1 MVIGSIFFGSLGCF
15 LFFMVLGNFG
25 LYLQLSEQL
34 DVISILN
41 NESPTAAIF
50 AILNQLPM
58 RYFVIGVYTL
68 LAVIFTATTFDSISY
83 ILASVVQKRIDDEP
97 LRWNR
102 LFWAFA
108 LSFMPIALLLLGGLE
123 TLQTASIVGGAPLL
137 IVAFLLCVSIV
148 KVARF
153 DIRNHAQFTADHIH
167 IDEFVDDDPWTEA
180 GSWEQEGK
188 G

>member
-1 MVIGSIFFGSLGCF
+1 
-15 LFFMVLGNFG
+15 VL
-25 LYLQLSEQL
+25 E
-34 DVISILN
+34 ILN
-41 NESPTAAIF
+41 NQTPTAAIF
-50 AILNQLPM
+50 AILGELPL

-83 ILASVVQKRIDDEP
+83 ILASVVQRRIDDEP
-97 LRWNR
+97 MRWNR

-137 IVAFLLCVSIV
+137 VVALLLCISMV

-153 DIRNHAQFTADHIH
+153 DLSNQPHIEHDSIH
-167 IDEFVDDDPWTEA
+167 IEVFPEHDPWTAA
-180 GSWEQEGK
+180 GSWESEDEKQSDPPA
-188 G
+188 

>member
-1 MVIGSIFFGSLGCF
+1 VIDESRTRLCGT
-15 LFFMVLGNFG
+15 
-25 LYLQLSEQL
+25 LYHVEYAGRQ
-34 DVISILN
+34 
-41 NESPTAAIF
+41 AIF
-50 AILNQLPM
+50 AILSELPL

-83 ILASVVQKRIDDEP
+83 ILASVVQRKIDMEP
-97 LRWNR
+97 MRWNR

-137 IVAFLLCVSIV
+137 VVALLLCMAMV

-153 DIRNHAQFTADHIH
+153 DLRHQPHHEQDQIH
-167 IDEFVDDDPWTEA
+167 VREFPHPDPWTDL
-180 GSWEQEGK
+180 GSWEPEQHDAHDSRQHP
-188 G
+188 